1 MQPSHYSSLLPEVFR
16 HKTTRVRILKPQAI
30 LLDFHGTISERHW
43 EDKVIYPYVKKALPE
58 YLRQHWANEIVQ
70 RCLPG
75 LKNESFEQRFRH
87 KYEEAPIIE
96 DISANYAETGA
107 IQLIEQVSD
116 FLLWQ
121 ISSKRETRETQT
133 IERLVWQDGFK
144 ERKILT
150 PIYEDVLPCI
160 KSWVEQHN
168 CNTYV
173 ISSVDETTLRL
184 LFNNTEKGDLN
195 KYISG
200 YLSSKKLG
208 DKIISD
214 IYKQFYEKM
223 LHDSRLKL
231 AASHQSKSP
240 KMIDSSKTSSSGGS
254 PRSPKNPS
262 TAIINSKSSPRSS
275 PPLTAMPSENLAK
288 PILFITDSGQEAK
301 AASEVANGNAYE
313 CLLINRPGNKR
324 IRTYYLSQ
332 FQYMDKFEDI
342 EFIE

>member
-1 MQPSHYSSLLPEVFR
+1 MQPAHYSSLLPEVFR

-43 EDKVIYPYVKKALPE
+43 EDKVIYPYVKKALSE
-58 YLRQHWANEIVQ
+58 YLHQNWANDMIQ

-96 DISANYAETGA
+96 DTSANYDEAEP
-107 IQLIEQVSD
+107 IQLIDQVSD

-150 PIYEDVLPCI
+150 PVYDDVVPCI
-160 KSWVEQHN
+160 KSWVEQHY

-184 LFNNTEKGDLN
+184 LFNSTERGDLS

-214 IYKQFYEKM
+214 TYKQFYEKI

-231 AASHQSKSP
+231 ASHQSKSP
-240 KMIDSSKTSSSGGS
+240 KTDFLKTPSGSS
-254 PRSPKNPS
+254 RSKNS
-262 TAIINSKSSPRSS
+262 LANNNSKSPRSS
-275 PPLTAMPSENLAK
+275 PPLTTVPSENLAK
-288 PILFITDSGQEAK
+288 TILFITDSGQEAK

-332 FQYMDKFEDI
+332 FQYIDKFEDI